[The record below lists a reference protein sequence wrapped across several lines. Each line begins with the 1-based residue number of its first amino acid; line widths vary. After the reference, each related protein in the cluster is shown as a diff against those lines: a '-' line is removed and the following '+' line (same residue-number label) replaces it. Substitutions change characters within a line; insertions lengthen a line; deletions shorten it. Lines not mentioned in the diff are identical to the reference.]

1 MPFIYV
7 LKSSTT
13 GPFYTG
19 ATTDIDARLAQ
30 HNSDQCPSTKHR
42 GPWVIVHQ
50 EEFATLAEALRR
62 KKVLKTG
69 RGRDEVRRILAA
81 KEGPGRAI
89 AFENPK

>member
-1 MPFIYV
+1 
-7 LKSSTT
+7 
-13 GPFYTG
+13 
-19 ATTDIDARLAQ
+19 
-30 HNSDQCPSTKHR
+30 
-42 GPWVIVHQ
+42 VIVHQ